1 MEPSFSTKNEKTAFE
16 LGFSKTEK
24 VIQSLLWQHPK
35 VEKENSELIID
46 CDVYNIL
53 ISSSRSGFTN
63 IGSQLLPIYIEHK
76 VWKLRRSECTNKTF
90 QR

>member
-35 VEKENSELIID
+35 LIKEN
-46 CDVYNIL
+46 
-53 ISSSRSGFTN
+53 G
-63 IGSQLLPIYIEHK
+63 K
-76 VWKLRRSECTNKTF
+76 
-90 QR
+90 